1 MISLTLSS
9 FSMNYFEQYIE
20 ILFYLQESAHL
31 PNFAQIS
38 KIQYFFVYKFC
49 LENYVA
55 EIYIPEI
62 MYINLTF

>member
-1 MISLTLSS
+1 MGMLG
-9 FSMNYFEQYIE
+9 
-20 ILFYLQESAHL
+20 YLQESAHL

-38 KIQYFFVYKFC
+38 KIQYFFLYKFC

-62 MYINLTF
+62 MYTYKKGIFQTYSLKSVWSDFKR